1 MITNPD
7 TSYYFAGLGFTVLN
21 LSIGDR
27 NAGSLVNQSLTQN
40 LSDISF
46 DNATGAISFAVAE
59 SPELVRDIQFTGNAI
74 TDDSGSAIGFAGTWK
89 GERVT
94 IIRSATGAE
103 HANGPR
109 QEEALPGPLTPGLAV
124 QGYWSA
130 VESSGGQ

>member
-1 MITNPD
+1 MTTNPD

-21 LSIGDR
+21 LDIGR
-27 NAGSLVNQSLTQN
+27 INQGSLANQSFTQP

-74 TDDSGSAIGFAGTWK
+74 TDSSESAIGFAGTWK
-89 GERVT
+89 GERVI
-94 IIRSATGAE
+94 IIRTAAGAE
-103 HANGPR
+103 HTNHPR
-109 QEEALPGPLTPGLAV
+109 MEEAPPTSLAV

-130 VESSGGQ
+130 VVDSNQME